1 MPIRFDPEYPP
12 LPDAAVLRRNAEA
25 ARARAIA
32 EFFTALRAALGRTLA
47 AARSARFEHPVHVRK

>member
-1 MPIRFDPEYPP
+1 MPIRFDPE
-12 LPDAAVLRRNAEA
+12 AAC
-25 ARARAIA
+25 ARAIA